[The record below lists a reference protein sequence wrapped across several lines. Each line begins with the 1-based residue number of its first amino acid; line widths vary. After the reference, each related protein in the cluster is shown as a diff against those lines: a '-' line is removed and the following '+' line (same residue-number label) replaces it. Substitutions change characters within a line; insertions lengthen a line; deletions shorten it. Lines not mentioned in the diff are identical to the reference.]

1 MTEPTLNERL
11 YEINLREF
19 ERLQK
24 QSSRLQSEISSYVQ
38 TLTLEALAEAQLDHV
53 KVGIDTEHTVDQV
66 EEVIH
71 TLQDKREK
79 QLRAAKASIF
89 NCSNDLKQLH
99 DRRNVLTAQGQE
111 LLELEQET
119 G

>member
-1 MTEPTLNERL
+1 MAEPTLDERL

-24 QSSRLQSEISSYVQ
+24 QSSRLQSEITGYIQ

-53 KVGIDTEHTVDQV
+53 KVGIDTDHTVDQV
-66 EEVIH
+66 EGVISG
-71 TLQDKREK
+71 LRDKREK

-99 DRRNVLTAQGQE
+99 DRRSVLTAQAQE